1 MVYKPAHRLRFFQ
14 LSSMRSMTS
23 VPSDITA
30 SSVTSSSGN
39 ASNNTCRNRPAV
51 EVRKI
56 SPGPHDK
63 VYAESEK
70 DRFLTSRL
78 NDSYKN
84 RCSGAGPSW
93 LSNIFASSRS
103 LKYSALTGRSFG
115 RTSSSSSSERSGL
128 GIRSTCSYSPGPFAA
143 ADLVDS
149 TQRLTESGG
158 VISVVRVIQF
168 VRIISITFT
177 RTIMSTRRRRRR
189 RQVMREFERGK
200 RMIRIAVHPD
210 AMLNHRG
217 RCASGHLDGICHEW
231 QREVGDGVTKD

>member
-115 RTSSSSSSERSGL
+115 RTSSSPSSERSGL
-128 GIRSTCSYSPGPFAA
+128 GIRTTGSSSPGPFAA
-143 ADLVDS
+143 ADLVVS

-177 RTIMSTRRRRRR
+177 RTIMLTRRRRR
-189 RQVMREFERGK
+189 RQVMQGFERGK
-200 RMIRIAVHPD
+200 RMIRISVHPD

-217 RCASGHLDGICHEW
+217 RCASGHLDGISH
-231 QREVGDGVTKD
+231 EVGDGAMWTVL